1 MVNESSIEAIFNT
14 ILITSVI
21 YGFIFIAVLFFSK
34 KKKGKPLLFLGL
46 IVLFISL
53 NNLQAWLIDLG
64 FTCPIVYIKY
74 LRIPWYFLCMPL
86 FYAFLVHYLKIQ
98 RKINSFLNLTVGLFI
113 FGIIAR
119 ILLIYYTQIIS
130 DIDPSIVLKKFNS
143 YEEIGSFSYALII
156 LIYPIFIFKKNRE
169 LLKFVMNYDDLVWI
183 RHFLNMGGLI
193 LFFWLI
199 AIVINFNGNKFSEPI
214 IYYPLRLC
222 TSVLIYWI
230 GFKGLLR
237 YRLMEDRIMLRESLK
252 SELRLNTKNLE
263 LVNASIEIINN
274 NQTEKQ
280 HELFN
285 KINAYILE
293 QKKYLDPYMSLESL
307 SEELNMSSGHL
318 SSLINKY
325 SNMHFSDYIND
336 YRVKQVKKIIID
348 ETYAH
353 YTIVAIGLE
362 SGFNSKSTFY
372 AAFKKFTNLSPIQ
385 FKKQFAAN

>member
-21 YGFIFIAVLFFSK
+21 YGFIFIAVLFFSR

-86 FYAFLVHYLKIQ
+86 FYVFLVHYLKIQ

-119 ILLIYYTQIIS
+119 ILLIYYTQINN
-130 DIDPSIVLKKFNS
+130 DIDPSIILKKFNS

>member
-21 YGFIFIAVLFFSK
+21 YGFIFIAVLFFSR

-86 FYAFLVHYLKIQ
+86 FYVFLVHYLKIQ

-119 ILLIYYTQIIS
+119 ILLIYYTQINN
-130 DIDPSIVLKKFNS
+130 DIDPSIILKKFNS

-156 LIYPIFIFKKNRE
+156 FIYPIFIFKNNRE

-183 RHFLNMGGLI
+183 KHFLNMGGLI

-280 HELFN
+280 HELFD
-285 KINAYILE
+285 KINTYILE

-336 YRVKQVKKIIID
+336 YRVNQVKKIIID

-372 AAFKKFTNLSPIQ
+372 AAFKKFTNLSPTQ

>member
-285 KINAYILE
+285 KINTYILE

>member
-113 FGIIAR
+113 FGIVAR

-130 DIDPSIVLKKFNS
+130 AIDPSIVLKKFNS

-156 LIYPIFIFKKNRE
+156 LIYPIFIFKKNRK

-183 RHFLNMGGLI
+183 KHFLNIGGLI

-252 SELRLNTKNLE
+252 SELRLNTKNLK

-285 KINAYILE
+285 KINTYILE

>member
-119 ILLIYYTQIIS
+119 ILLIYYTQIINE
-130 DIDPSIVLKKFNS
+130 IDPSIILKKFNS

-183 RHFLNMGGLI
+183 RHFLNMGGVI

-199 AIVINFNGNKFSEPI
+199 SIVINFNGNKFSEPI

-285 KINAYILE
+285 KINTYILE